1 MKKNMML
8 CIDLKTLL
16 QDDAILQKGKVYH
29 GELVLDDDY
38 EARFVERVCKS
49 GNQRNVRIFDG
60 VYITLTY
67 RMKDGHVR
75 LNFKEVN
82 YSERFNINSYIRCV
96 ISEIRKAC
104 ESLGEEA

>member
-1 MKKNMML
+1 M
-8 CIDLKTLL
+8 
-16 QDDAILQKGKVYH
+16 
-29 GELVLDDDY
+29 LDDDY

-60 VYITLTY
+60 EYITLTY

-82 YSERFNINSYIRCV
+82 YSERFNINRYIRCV
-96 ISEIRKAC
+96 ISEIRKAF